1 LKISVVIPCF
11 KAALTIHELC
21 ARLGIALKEITS
33 DFEIILVE
41 DGSKDSTWDEI
52 SQISR
57 MNPSV
62 LGIKLSRNFGQ
73 HNAITAGLAKST
85 GDWVVVM
92 DCDLQDRP
100 EEIINFYKKSQD
112 GYQIVVGIRNLRKD
126 NFFKR
131 LSSVAFYAI
140 FQRMTGTE
148 FDKRI
153 GNFGIYSRKVVE
165 AVLELKEQHR
175 SFGLLVLWVGFSRA
189 EIDITHDFRGSGK
202 STYKLTHRTSLAL
215 DSIISHTNK
224 LLYLSIKSG
233 LLIAG
238 TSLMFVTVLIGRYL
252 FFGITT
258 QGWTS
263 LAISIYFTS
272 GILLAAVG
280 LLGVYVGKV
289 FNEAKARPIYIIE
302 SETDE
307 K

>member
-1 LKISVVIPCF
+1 VIPCF
-11 KAALTIHELC
+11 KATSTIHELC
-21 ARLGIALKEITS
+21 ARLEIALKEITS
-33 DFEIILVE
+33 DFELILVE

-100 EEIINFYKKSQD
+100 EEIINLYKKSQD
-112 GYQIVVGIRNLRKD
+112 GYQVVVGIRNRRKD

-131 LSSVAFYAI
+131 LSSIAFYAI

-165 AVLELKEQHR
+165 AVLKLKEQHR

-202 STYKLTHRTSLAL
+202 STYKLTHRTALAL

-224 LLYLSIKSG
+224 LLYMSIKLG

-238 TSLMFVTVLIGRYL
+238 TSLIFVTVLIG
-252 FFGITT
+252 
-258 QGWTS
+258 
-263 LAISIYFTS
+263 
-272 GILLAAVG
+272 
-280 LLGVYVGKV
+280 
-289 FNEAKARPIYIIE
+289 
-302 SETDE
+302 
-307 K
+307 